1 VNRHRSARALLAWAV
16 ELLGHAG
23 VSSAPLDADLMLEH
37 ATSMPRL
44 RRMAMGDDL
53 VGEPAALAFETF
65 VRRRSRRE
73 PLQHVLGSAGFLDMD
88 LQVDARVLV
97 PRPETE
103 QLVLMASACVMAKA
117 PARILDLGTG
127 SGCIALALAGRH
139 PVAEVVGVDVSS
151 SALEVARENARRL
164 GMEDRVRWVEGDA
177 FRDGAWSSEGLMG
190 LGSFDLVVSNPPYIP
205 TAEIPGLEPE
215 VRDHDPRLALD
226 GGADGLGPYRALAA
240 NGWMGLGPGGA
251 LALEFGDGQGPAL
264 MRLFAR
270 DEWRDARLGKD
281 LSGRDRVLIVRGS
294 RR

>member
-1 VNRHRSARALLAWAV
+1 MNSTRSARALLAWAV
-16 ELLGHAG
+16 ELLDHAG

-37 ATSMPRL
+37 ATGMPRL
-44 RRMAMGDDL
+44 RRMAMGDDI

-73 PLQHVLGSAGFLDMD
+73 PLQHVLGGTGFLDMD
-88 LQVDARVLV
+88 LRVDSRVLV

-103 QLVLMASACVMAKA
+103 QLVLMASGCIAGKA
-117 PARILDLGTG
+117 SPRILDLGTG
-127 SGCIALALAGRH
+127 SGCIALALARRH
-139 PVAEVVGVDVSS
+139 PGAEVVAVDVSS
-151 SALEVARENARRL
+151 SALEVARENGRRL

-177 FRDGAWSSEGLMG
+177 FRDRAWSPEGLMG

-205 TAEIPGLEPE
+205 TAEISGLEPE